1 MKHSVLY
8 NTEKKIGVRQPSQS
22 QDGFSSLS
30 SYALILETTVH
41 LFCVKAC
48 SLNIVNSIKLA

>member
-1 MKHSVLY
+1 MKHSAFY
-8 NTEKKIGVRQPSQS
+8 NTEKKKIGVRQPSQS

-30 SYALILETTVH
+30 SSALILVTTAH

-48 SLNIVNSIKLA
+48 SLNINTQLI